1 MSNQC
6 PKIEKCPL
14 FNNKIL
20 KREES
25 AEVYKN
31 LYCRSSEKFSECKR
45 YQVSEKV
52 GKCADFVMPNSTMT
66 VDQII
71 QKMKEKS
78 LIP

>member
-1 MSNQC
+1 MNNQC

-14 FNNKIL
+14 FNDKIL

-31 LYCRSSEKFSECKR
+31 LFCRNGEKFTECKR

-52 GKCADFVMPNSTMT
+52 GKCADFVMPNSSMT
-66 VDQII
+66 VDEII
-71 QKMKEKS
+71 QKMKEKA

>member
-6 PKIEKCPL
+6 PKVVKCPL
-14 FNNKIL
+14 FNDKIL

-31 LYCRSSEKFSECKR
+31 LYCRNSEKFMECKR
-45 YQVSEKV
+45 YQVSEKI

-71 QKMKEKS
+71 QKMKDKA